1 MKHPYKMVR
10 DVGGQNMIATPD
22 GIALGSSYE
31 AVVDIVNHSFTYYLV
46 RSTRPFVN
54 NPINKGPVD
63 RPVIQEVKDEE

>member
-46 RSTRPFVN
+46 RSSRPAN
-54 NPINKGPVD
+54 NPINKGPMTE